1 VRKAPPPLQEKEAK
15 LSTEKEANL
24 STATL
29 TKKKPSPSRHA
40 NLTITTARPP
50 HGRERERSLHQKM
63 KAWRIEDGVCRK
75 ARSEER
81 RRNSSGE
88 EELKGE
94 RGKGK

>member
-1 VRKAPPPLQEKEAK
+1 
-15 LSTEKEANL
+15 
-24 STATL
+24 
-29 TKKKPSPSRHA
+29 
-40 NLTITTARPP
+40 
-50 HGRERERSLHQKM
+50 M

>member
-1 VRKAPPPLQEKEAK
+1 
-15 LSTEKEANL
+15 
-24 STATL
+24 
-29 TKKKPSPSRHA
+29 
-40 NLTITTARPP
+40 
-50 HGRERERSLHQKM
+50 M

-81 RRNSSGE
+81 RGNSSGE